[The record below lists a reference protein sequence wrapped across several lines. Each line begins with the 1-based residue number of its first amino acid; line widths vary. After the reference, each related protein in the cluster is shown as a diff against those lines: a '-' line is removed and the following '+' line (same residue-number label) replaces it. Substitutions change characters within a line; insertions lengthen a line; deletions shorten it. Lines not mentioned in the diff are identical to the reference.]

1 MKIATP
7 AHLARYTYNTIRLAK
22 TFTQT
27 PPEPIITELMQCL
40 YFASMQ
46 TEEGRPVKVNVT
58 FIDHLHPEETPVLT
72 ADAWRVTNF
81 KTPSPFNV
89 KTIVKLS
96 QAADPWSSSLAVYYD
111 NDHQLWIYGLV
122 DQTIHAQRFIHHEGD
137 SQPQLPGMF
146 QVSITGIGCLAVT
159 YDYELIAVLRQN
171 TLVNKFLDVLHYGP
185 VSEMLKADSRP
196 LAVKLDRFIQQHY
209 RRSFQ
214 GDSSAYAL
222 RIWQNTLSRLLLQV
236 KQYHHGGAILITDK
250 TKGLTIKYEMD
261 YPRLHEAMIE
271 LLETTAA
278 VSALEQPFTI
288 KQRSQFSVDEF
299 MDLEIARMEHQE
311 AENQLKGAIRFVGAQ
326 SCVDGLIVLNH
337 RLEVCGFGAVIHEID
352 PPSQIYFSETNKVTP
367 AKLIPRDPDNF
378 GTRHR
383 SMMSYCWH
391 NSDALGLVISQDG
404 DLRAIKRLG
413 GQLVIW
419 ENIKIQNYLK
429 SKKLRH
435 LGVFEKSIGMEELG

>member
-1 MKIATP
+1 MKILTP
-7 AHLARYTYNTIRLAK
+7 AHLARYTYNTVRLAK
-22 TFTQT
+22 TFDQ
-27 PPEPIITELMQCL
+27 PPSEPIITELMQCL

-58 FIDHLHPEETPVLT
+58 FIDHLHPAETPVFT
-72 ADAWRVTNF
+72 VDAWRVTNF
-81 KTPSPFNV
+81 KTPLPFDI

-111 NDHQLWIYGLV
+111 KHDQLWIYGLI

-137 SQPQLPGMF
+137 SQPQFPGMF
-146 QVSITGIGCLAVT
+146 QVSIIGIGCLSVT

-185 VSEMLKADSRP
+185 VADMLRRDSYS
-196 LAVKLDRFIQQHY
+196 AATKLDAFVKQHY

-214 GDSSAYAL
+214 GDSSVFAL

-236 KQYHHGGAILITDK
+236 QQYHHGGAILITDK
-250 TKGLTIKYEMD
+250 TEGLTIKYQMD
-261 YPRLHEAMIE
+261 YPRLHQAMVA
-271 LLETTAA
+271 LLQTGAA
-278 VSALEQPFTI
+278 VSALEQPFITSR
-288 KQRSQFSVDEF
+288 RSQFAINDF
-299 MDLEIARMEHQE
+299 MALERARMEHHE

-337 RLEVCGFGAVIHEID
+337 QLEVCGFGAVIDEID
-352 PPSQIYFSETNKVTP
+352 PPEQIYISETNKVTH
-367 AKLIPRDPDNF
+367 AKLVPRNPDNF

-391 NSDALGLVISQDG
+391 HSDALGLVISQDG

-413 GQLVIW
+413 DQLVIW

-429 SKKLRH
+429 SKKIKH
-435 LGVFEKSIGMEELG
+435 LGVFEKSVGMDELN